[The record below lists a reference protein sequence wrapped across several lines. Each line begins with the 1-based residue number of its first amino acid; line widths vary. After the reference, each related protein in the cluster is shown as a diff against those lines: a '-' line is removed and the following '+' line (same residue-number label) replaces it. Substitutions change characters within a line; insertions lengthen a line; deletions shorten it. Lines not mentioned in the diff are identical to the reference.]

1 MVLVLQIG
9 PGSNKIR
16 AKIISDLN
24 SSKYT
29 PVTQIAIFSKP
40 KLIIHLIDG
49 STGPYKS
56 VPKKFVSEIL
66 ILDRVIA
73 FLERFF

>member
-40 KLIIHLIDG
+40 KLIIHLFFINNIINIKVFQ
-49 STGPYKS
+49 KS
-56 VPKKFVSEIL
+56 SFRKS
-66 ILDRVIA
+66 
-73 FLERFF
+73 